1 MDWPS
6 FCCWSMWRFSADH
19 KDMGSR
25 IFLRGGIEARAHT
38 LNVKDVE
45 REVAPSTHL
54 MMARGDGR
62 VWRKKPNR
70 YGLCGNFESRRKI
83 TRPNRLRTR

>member
-1 MDWPS
+1 
-6 FCCWSMWRFSADH
+6 MWRFSADH
-19 KDMGSR
+19 KGMGSR

-54 MMARGDGR
+54 MMVRGDGR
-62 VWRKKPNR
+62 VSRKSRTVAGCAANANR
-70 YGLCGNFESRRKI
+70 DEKSLARIGFE
-83 TRPNRLRTR
+83 LDDGAVDQA